1 MKKHSV
7 PSPFHSLLLFMTFDC
22 LMALFVLFQGCWG
35 GTKQSSKRVERKVIK
50 VNEWFKMK

>member
-22 LMALFVLFQGCWG
+22 LMVLFVLFQGCWG
-35 GTKQSSKRVERKVIK
+35 GTIQSGERVSGEKS
-50 VNEWFKMK
+50 N